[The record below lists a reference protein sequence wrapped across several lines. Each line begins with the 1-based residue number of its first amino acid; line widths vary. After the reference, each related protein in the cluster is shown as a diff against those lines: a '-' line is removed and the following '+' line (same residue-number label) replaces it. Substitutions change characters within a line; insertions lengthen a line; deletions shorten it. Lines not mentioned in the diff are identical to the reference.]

1 MSTVSLTL
9 SIVKSSFQFLQ
20 FVKFHGMVE
29 HGHEA
34 RVFMVQ
40 NSNVVVTMFD
50 KDYGGRH
57 NERYFK
63 IKV

>member
-1 MSTVSLTL
+1 
-9 SIVKSSFQFLQ
+9 
-20 FVKFHGMVE
+20 MVE

-63 IKV
+63 IKVKNVTIFKIYLNLC